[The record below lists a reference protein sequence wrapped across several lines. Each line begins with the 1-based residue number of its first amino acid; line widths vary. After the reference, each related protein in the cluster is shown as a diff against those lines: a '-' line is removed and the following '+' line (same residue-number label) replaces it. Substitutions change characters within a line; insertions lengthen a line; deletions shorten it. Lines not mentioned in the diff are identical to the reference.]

1 MAILRIEQMLQDMGN
16 LGQDLYDVRQIT
28 HNINQDALIVFI
40 SWFGATTI
48 SDQKPWEINV
58 S

>member
-16 LGQDLYDVRQIT
+16 QGQDLYGVRQIT

-40 SWFGATTI
+40 WFGATTI